1 MNRTRSPRLSP
12 APRQPR
18 VLMVSTSYPAN
29 LADWRG
35 LFIRHLAFALAR
47 RDDLRLSLWAPPGER
62 PDNVDYAAD
71 TTESRWLSDLMAA
84 GGIAHAYRTGGI
96 RGVLSPLRLLWSL
109 RTMYRRSPADIYHVN
124 WLQNALAL
132 PPNGRPLL
140 TSVLGTDMQL
150 LRLPMMRTLLRRAFR
165 SRAVTICPNAEWMTS
180 ALTQAFGDVASIRYV
195 PFGIAP
201 GWFGVKRELPADGE
215 ESWLCVSRLTQ
226 AKIGTLFEWC
236 EPHFLHSRRTL
247 HLFGPMQQEL
257 QLPDWV
263 CYHGPA
269 TPDAL
274 QREWFPRAHG
284 LITLSQHAEGRPQVI
299 LEAMAAGLPI
309 IASALP
315 AHADVIQ
322 DGQSGFICD
331 DASAVTRALEILG
344 DVEVNSRIGASG
356 REWVAAEIGTWDDC
370 ARRYAALY
378 DDLLDRRCP

>member
-1 MNRTRSPRLSP
+1 MSRTRPTRPSPP
-12 APRQPR
+12 PRQPR

-47 RDDLRLSLWAPPGER
+47 RDDLRLSVWSPPGEL

-71 TTESRWLSDLMAA
+71 NAESAWLAELMAD
-84 GGIAHAYRTGGI
+84 GGIAHAYRRGGV
-96 RGVLSPLRLLWSL
+96 RGLLSPLRLLWSL
-109 RTMYRRSPADIYHVN
+109 RTMYRRTHADIYHVN

-132 PPNGRPLL
+132 PRNGRPLL

-150 LRLPMMRTLLRRAFR
+150 LRLPLMRTMLRQAFR
-165 SRAVTICPNAEWMTS
+165 NRAVVICPNAEWMTS
-180 ALTQAFGDVASIRYV
+180 ALTQAFGDVASVRYV
-195 PFGIAP
+195 PFGIDP
-201 GWFGVKRELPADGE
+201 GWFCVERQLPADGE
-215 ESWLCVSRLTQ
+215 EAWLCVSRLTQ
-226 AKIGTLFEWC
+226 EKVGTLFEWC
-236 EPHFLHSRRTL
+236 EPHFSGNRRRL

-274 QREWFPRAHG
+274 QKEWFPRAHG
-284 LITLSQHAEGRPQVI
+284 VITLSQHAEGRPQVI

-315 AHADVIQ
+315 AHADVIR
-322 DGQSGFICD
+322 DGRNGFICS
-331 DASAVTRALEILG
+331 DAPAVARALDMLG
-344 DVEVNSRIGASG
+344 DAVVNAQMGANG
-356 REWVAAEIGTWDDC
+356 REWVATEVGTWDDC
-370 ARRYAALY
+370 ARRYATLY
-378 DDLLDRRCP
+378 DDLLDRHRP